1 MGSDPLPFGA
11 RLRALLNRLFRFFS
25 TGRYILQ
32 HGVEENR
39 YKGKT
44 AVNLKDPCQ
53 FDDAYRELAPQ
64 AIAAANRVLRDEAA
78 AEDVVQDVF
87 MQLWLRPSSYD
98 ARRGPLS
105 AYVTMLA
112 RSRAVD
118 RWRTRSARDNAVER
132 TKEEAR
138 ATGQG
143 AEEPADEQV
152 IRRER
157 SRTLAGALKALPAEQ
172 RDALLLA
179 YGRGMTATEIAE
191 ASAIPLG
198 TAKSRLRLGLR
209 KTRENLA
216 PAV

>member
-1 MGSDPLPFGA
+1 MSP
-11 RLRALLNRLFRFFS
+11 
-25 TGRYILQ
+25 
-32 HGVEENR
+32 
-39 YKGKT
+39 
-44 AVNLKDPCQ
+44 NLKDPRQ
-53 FDDAYRELAPQ
+53 FDDAYRQLAPQ

-118 RWRTRSARDNAVER
+118 RWRTRSARDSAVER
-132 TKEEAR
+132 TKEEVR
-138 ATGQG
+138 VTGRG
-143 AEEPADEQV
+143 AEQSADEEV

-157 SRTLAGALKALPAEQ
+157 SRTLARALEHLPAEQ

-179 YGRGMTATEIAE
+179 YGRGMTASEIAE
-191 ASAIPLG
+191 VSAIPLG

-216 PAV
+216 AVA

>member
-1 MGSDPLPFGA
+1 MSPPD
-11 RLRALLNRLFRFFS
+11 
-25 TGRYILQ
+25 
-32 HGVEENR
+32 
-39 YKGKT
+39 
-44 AVNLKDPCQ
+44 LKDPRQ
-53 FDDAYRELAPQ
+53 FDDAYRQLAPQ

-105 AYVTMLA
+105 AYVTMMS
-112 RSRAVD
+112 RSRALD
-118 RWRTRSARDNAVER
+118 RWRSRSARAAAVER
-132 TKEEAR
+132 TKEEVRTA
-138 ATGQG
+138 GVG
-143 AEEPADEQV
+143 ADESAAEPV
-152 IRRER
+152 LRRDR
-157 SRTLAGALKALPAEQ
+157 NRQLAGAIKGLPAEQ

-179 YGRGMTATEIAE
+179 YGRGMSASEIAA

-216 PAV
+216 AAA